1 MQMSITYEKDFDD
14 LCRVQYE
21 QINLVLFFFGLE
33 NDETYSDFKDRNF
46 LMLEVEYLH
55 SIGKLSIH

>member
-1 MQMSITYEKDFDD
+1 MSITYEKDFDD
-14 LCRVQYE
+14 FCRVQYE

>member
-1 MQMSITYEKDFDD
+1 MSITYEKDFDD
-14 LCRVQYE
+14 FCRVQYE
-21 QINLVLFFFGLE
+21 QINLVLFFLGLE

>member
-14 LCRVQYE
+14 FCRVQYE
-21 QINLVLFFFGLE
+21 QINLVLFFLGLE

>member
-14 LCRVQYE
+14 FCRVQYE
-21 QINLVLFFFGLE
+21 QINLVLFFLGLE

-46 LMLEVEYLH
+46 LMLEIEYLH